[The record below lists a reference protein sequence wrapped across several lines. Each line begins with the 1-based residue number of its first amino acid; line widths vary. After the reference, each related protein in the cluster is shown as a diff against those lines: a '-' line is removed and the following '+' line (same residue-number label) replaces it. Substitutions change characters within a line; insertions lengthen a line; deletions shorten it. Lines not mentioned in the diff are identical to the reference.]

1 MTFGPSIDKN
11 YFVRYAFGSRETKM
25 ILYSMILYSDDPL
38 FDESRDVLS
47 EKDLSLPQQRS
58 EMQFAMNKSAL
69 IVKKPLSIS

>member
-11 YFVRYAFGSRETKM
+11 YFVRYAFGSR
-25 ILYSMILYSDDPL
+25 
-38 FDESRDVLS
+38 DESRDVLS

-58 EMQFAMNKSAL
+58 EIQFAMNKSAL